1 MASGTL
7 EDVLKRDRAFVI
19 GGLAGIATI
28 AWAYMVYLDQAMGK
42 SPGMRMGGD
51 MTRMQGWGTVDFLLM
66 YTMWAV
72 MMVAMMTPSATPM
85 ILMFSRI
92 NRRRHE
98 RRNPLAATGVFLA
111 GYLVTWTVFSAV
123 ATVAQ
128 WELHRAALLSSMMMS
143 NNPLFGGMLLIG
155 AGVFQFT
162 PLKNA
167 CLTHCRSPI
176 GFFMT
181 EWREGYRGAFSMGV
195 HHGIYCVGCCWLL
208 MALLFVAGVMNL
220 LWVATIAGYVLVEKI
235 VPAGNWANRAVGVCT
250 ILLGVW
256 MVAKTYL

>member
-1 MASGTL
+1 MTSGTL
-7 EDVLKRDRAFVI
+7 EAVLKRDRAFVI
-19 GGLAGIATI
+19 AGLAGIAAI
-28 AWAYMVYLDQAMGK
+28 AWAYMIYLDQTMGK
-42 SPGMRMGGD
+42 PMGMEMG
-51 MTRMQGWGTVDFLLM
+51 MARMQGWGTVDFLLM
-66 YTMWAV
+66 FIMWAV

-85 ILMFSRI
+85 ILTFSKI

-98 RRNPLAATGVFLA
+98 RRNPIVATGVFLA
-111 GYLVTWTVFSAV
+111 GYLAVWTVFSAV

-128 WELHRAALLSSMMMS
+128 WKLHRAALLSSMMVS

-181 EWREGYRGAFSMGV
+181 EWREGNRGAFFMGV
-195 HHGIYCVGCCWLL
+195 HHGIYCVGCCWVL

-235 VPAGNWANRAVGVCT
+235 VPAGNWVSRVVGVCT
-250 ILLGVW
+250 IILGVW
-256 MVAKTYL
+256 MATKTFL

>member
-1 MASGTL
+1 MTAGNL
-7 EDVLKRDRAFVI
+7 ETVLKRDRTFVI
-19 GGLAGIATI
+19 AGLAGISAI
-28 AWAYMVYLDQAMGK
+28 AWAYMIYLDQAMGT
-42 SPGMRMGGD
+42 STGMEMG

-66 YTMWAV
+66 FIMWAV
-72 MMVAMMTPSATPM
+72 MMVAMMTPSASPM
-85 ILMFSRI
+85 ILTFSGI
-92 NRRRHE
+92 SRRRSE
-98 RRNPLAATGVFLA
+98 QRNPMVATGVFLT
-111 GYLVTWTVFSAV
+111 GYLVAWTVFSAV

-128 WELHRAALLSSMMMS
+128 WQLHRAALLSSMMVS

-181 EWREGYRGAFSMGV
+181 EWREGNRGAFFMGV
-195 HHGIYCVGCCWLL
+195 HHGIYCVGCCWFL

-220 LWVATIAGYVLVEKI
+220 LWVGTIAAYVLVEKI
-235 VPAGNWANRAVGVCT
+235 VPSGNWVGRAVGLSIIVA
-250 ILLGVW
+250 GVY
-256 MVAKTYL
+256 MATKTFF